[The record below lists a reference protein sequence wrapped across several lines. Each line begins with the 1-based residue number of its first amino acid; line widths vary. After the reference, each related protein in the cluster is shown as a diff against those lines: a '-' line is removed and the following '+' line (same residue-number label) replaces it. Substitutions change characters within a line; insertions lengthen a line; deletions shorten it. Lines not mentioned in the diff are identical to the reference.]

1 MLMKNSELETMRK
14 SFNTVK
20 SRLSEIKDSPQ
31 VKRLEDKVRE
41 IKKYSI
47 QHSDELYNQVIESFN
62 RNGIDVEFAKTK
74 EDAVNI
80 ILDLIEGYDNKVIAK
95 AKSNTLGE
103 IDLKSNLADKN
114 WNVVETDLGDRI
126 LQLKKTDNKPVHPT
140 GPASHLNI
148 SDITDIVND
157 SLNSNVNPIPREI
170 MELVREDVLNLLKN
184 ANVGISGA
192 NAIASE
198 EGSCVMVH
206 NEGNISLVSLKDLH
220 IIVAGIDKIV
230 PTLEDAI
237 SVAKGIDKIVP
248 TLEDAISVA
257 KLETVYATGNY
268 VTSYINV
275 ISAPSK
281 TADIEKKLLKNM
293 YGAKKVAVILLDN
306 GRSSAS
312 EECLWCIGCGN
323 CVVHCPVYNA
333 VGNEFGF
340 NNYLGGRGVAMSKFI
355 EDDETCFESGLYMCT
370 LCGLCT
376 LNCPVAI
383 PTNEIIENMRKLSSD
398 VGFYPRVHEKIK
410 DNVSKND
417 SPY

>member
-20 SRLSEIKDSPQ
+20 SRSSEIKDSPQ

-80 ILDLIEGYDNKVIAK
+80 IFDLIEGYDNKVIAK

-220 IIVAGIDKIV
+220 IIVA
-230 PTLEDAI
+230 
-237 SVAKGIDKIVP
+237 GIDKIVP

>member
-1 MLMKNSELETMRK
+1 MESSELETMRK

-20 SRLSEIKDSPQ
+20 ERSNTLKESPS
-31 VKRLEDKVRE
+31 VKRLQKRVQE
-41 IKKYSI
+41 IKRFSI
-47 QHSDELYNQVIESFN
+47 DNKEELLNQVFESFA
-62 RNGIDVEFAKTK
+62 RNDIDFKMAETSQ
-74 EDAVNI
+74 DALDI
-80 ILDLIEGYDNKVIAK
+80 IDDLLAEYDATAVAK

-103 IDLKSNLADKN
+103 INLKKHLADKDID
-114 WNVVETDLGDRI
+114 VVETDLGDRI
-126 LQLKKTDNKPVHPT
+126 LQLKKIDNKPVHPT

-148 SDITDIVND
+148 SKITDIVNE
-157 SLNSNVNPIPREI
+157 SLDADVNPVPREI
-170 MELVREDVLNLLKN
+170 METVRADVLNRLKS

-198 EGSCVMVH
+198 EGSLVMVH
-206 NEGNISLVSLKDLH
+206 NEGNISIVSLKDLH

-230 PTLEDAI
+230 PSLEDAI
-237 SVAKGIDKIVP
+237 SVV
-248 TLEDAISVA
+248 
-257 KLETVYATGNY
+257 KLETIFATGNY
-268 VTSYINV
+268 VTSYMNV
-275 ISAPSK
+275 ISGPSK

-293 YGAKKVAVILLDN
+293 YGAERVVVILLDN
-306 GRSSAS
+306 GRSQATP
-312 EECLWCIGCGN
+312 ECLYCIGCGN

-355 EDDETCFESGLYMCT
+355 EDDETCFNSGLYMCT

-383 PTNEIIENMRKLSSD
+383 PTNEIIENMRKMSAD
-398 VGFYPRVHEKIK
+398 AGFYPKAHGIIK
-410 DNVSKND
+410 DNVSRND

>member
-1 MLMKNSELETMRK
+1 MKPSELETMRK

-20 SRLSEIKDSPQ
+20 NRSNSIKDSPSA
-31 VKRLEDKVRE
+31 KRLESRVRE
-41 IKKYSI
+41 IKKDSI
-47 QHSDELYNQVIESFN
+47 KHNEELFNQVRESFK
-62 RNGIDVEFAKTK
+62 RNDIDCRFAETAD
-74 EDAVNI
+74 DAISI
-80 ILDLIEGYDNKVIAK
+80 IDGLLDEYDANVVAK

-103 IDLKSNLADKN
+103 INLKSHLAEKSID
-114 WNVVETDLGDRI
+114 VVETDLGDRI

-140 GPASHLNI
+140 GPASHLNVSNI
-148 SDITDIVND
+148 ADIVND
-157 SLNSNVNPIPREI
+157 SLDVNVSARPREI
-170 MELVREDVLNLLKN
+170 METVRSDVLNRLKN

-206 NEGNISLVSLKDLH
+206 NEGNISIVSLKDLH

-237 SVAKGIDKIVP
+237 SLV
-248 TLEDAISVA
+248 
-257 KLETVYATGNY
+257 KLETIFATGSY
-268 VTSYINV
+268 VTSYMNV
-275 ISAPSK
+275 ISGPSK

-293 YGAKKVAVILLDN
+293 YGAERVVVIFLDN
-306 GRSSAS
+306 GRSEATP
-312 EECLWCIGCGN
+312 ECLYCIGCGN

-355 EDDETCFESGLYMCT
+355 EDDETCYNSGLYMCT

-383 PTNEIIENMRKLSSD
+383 PTNEIIENMRKMSTE
-398 VGFYPRVHEKIK
+398 VGFYPKAHGIIK
-410 DNVSKND
+410 DNVSKKD

>member
-1 MLMKNSELETMRK
+1 MVVWMKTSELETMRK

-20 SRLSEIKDSPQ
+20 KRSSSIKDSPST
-31 VKRLEDKVRE
+31 KRLIEKVRD
-41 IKKYSI
+41 IKRYSI
-47 QHSDELYNQVIESFN
+47 ENNEELFNQLRESFK
-62 RNGIDVEFAKTK
+62 RNGIELKIAKTSD
-74 EDAVNI
+74 DALDI
-80 ILDLIEGYDNKVIAK
+80 IDELITDYDATTLAK

-103 IDLKSNLADKN
+103 INLKQHLNDKGID
-114 WNVVETDLGDRI
+114 VVETDLGDRI
-126 LQLKKTDNKPVHPT
+126 LQLKKIDNKPVHPT

-157 SLNSNVNPIPREI
+157 SLDVNVNPEAREI
-170 MELVREDVLNLLKN
+170 MEVVRQDVLNRLKD
-184 ANVGISGA
+184 ARLGISGA

-198 EGSCVMVH
+198 EGSLVMVH
-206 NEGNISLVSLKDLH
+206 NEGNISIVSLKDLH

-230 PTLEDAI
+230 PCLEDAI
-237 SVAKGIDKIVP
+237 SVV
-248 TLEDAISVA
+248 
-257 KLETVYATGNY
+257 KLETIFATGNF
-268 VTSYINV
+268 VTSYMNV
-275 ISAPSK
+275 ISGPSK

-293 YGAKKVAVILLDN
+293 YGAERVVVILLDN
-306 GRSSAS
+306 GRSDAIQ
-312 EECLWCIGCGN
+312 ECLYCIGCGN

-355 EDDETCFESGLYMCT
+355 EDDETCFNSGLYMCT

-383 PTNEIIENMRKLSSD
+383 PTNEIIENMRKLSTD
-398 VGFYPRVHEKIK
+398 VGFYPKAHGVIK
-410 DNVSKND
+410 DNVSKNN

>member
-1 MLMKNSELETMRK
+1 MKKSELETMRN

-20 SRLSEIKDSPQ
+20 SRSSEIKDSPQ
-31 VKRLEDKVRE
+31 VKRLEKRVRE

-47 QHSDELYNQVIESFN
+47 ENSDELYNQVLQSFK
-62 RNGIDVEFAKTK
+62 RNGIDVEFAETK
-74 EDAVNI
+74 EDAITI
-80 ILDLIEGYDNKVIAK
+80 IKNLLKGFDSEVIAK

-103 IDLKSNLADKN
+103 IEFKQKLSCDYDI
-114 WNVVETDLGDRI
+114 VETDLGDRI

-140 GPASHLNI
+140 GPASHLNV
-148 SDITDIVND
+148 DEITNIVNE
-157 SLNSNVNPIPREI
+157 SLEGNVNPIPQEI
-170 MELVREDVLNLLKN
+170 MELVREDVLNRLKN
-184 ANVGISGA
+184 ASVGISGA
-192 NAIASE
+192 NAIAAE
-198 EGSCVMVH
+198 EGSCIMVH
-206 NEGNISLVSLKDLH
+206 NEGNISLISLKDLH
-220 IIVAGIDKIV
+220 IIVA
-230 PTLEDAI
+230 
-237 SVAKGIDKIVP
+237 GIDKIVP

-268 VTSYINV
+268 VTSYMNV
-275 ISAPSK
+275 ISGPSK

-293 YGAKKVAVILLDN
+293 YGAKNVVVILLDN
-306 GRSSAS
+306 GRSQAS

-355 EDDETCFESGLYMCT
+355 EDDETCFDSGLYMCT

-376 LNCPVAI
+376 LNCPVSI
-383 PTNEIIENMRKLSSD
+383 PTNEILENMRKLSSE
-398 VGFYPRVHEKIK
+398 VGFYPRVHGKIK

>member
-1 MLMKNSELETMRK
+1 MKASELETMRK

-20 SRLSEIKDSPQ
+20 KRSSAIKDSPST
-31 VKRLEDKVRE
+31 KKLISRVRE
-41 IKKYSI
+41 IKKESI
-47 QHSDELYNQVIESFN
+47 KSKEELLKLAIESFN
-62 RNGIDVEFAKTK
+62 RNDIDVFEANGSDDALSIIYDLLK
-74 EDAVNI
+74 E
-80 ILDLIEGYDNKVIAK
+80 YDSKVIAK

-103 IDLKSNLADKN
+103 INLKQSLSDNDFD
-114 WNVVETDLGDRI
+114 VVETDLGDRI

-148 SDITDIVND
+148 SDITGIVNE
-157 SLNSNVNPIPREI
+157 SLDENVNPEAREI
-170 MELVREDVLNLLKN
+170 MEAVRSDVLNRLEN
-184 ANVGISGA
+184 ARVGISGA
-192 NAIASE
+192 NAIAAE
-198 EGSCVMVH
+198 EGSLVMVH

-237 SVAKGIDKIVP
+237 SVV
-248 TLEDAISVA
+248 
-257 KLETVYATGNY
+257 KLETIFATGNY
-268 VTSYINV
+268 VTSYMNV
-275 ISAPSK
+275 ISGPSK

-293 YGAKKVAVILLDN
+293 YGAEKVAVILLDN
-306 GRSSAS
+306 GRSDAT
-312 EECLWCIGCGN
+312 EECLYCIGCGN

-355 EDDETCFESGLYMCT
+355 EDDETCYESGLYMCT

-376 LNCPVAI
+376 LNCPVNI
-383 PTNEIIENMRKLSSD
+383 PTNEILENMRKLSTD
-398 VGFYPRVHEKIK
+398 IGFYPKAHGIIK
-410 DNVSKND
+410 DNVSKKD

>member
-1 MLMKNSELETMRK
+1 MKTSELETMRK

-20 SRLSEIKDSPQ
+20 SRSSQIKDSPQ
-31 VKRLEDKVRE
+31 VKRLIERVRE
-41 IKKYSI
+41 IKRYSI
-47 QHSDELYNQVIESFN
+47 ENSDDLYNQAIESFK

-74 EDAVNI
+74 EDAINI
-80 ILDLIEGYDNKVIAK
+80 IEDLLDDFDSKTVAK

-103 IDLKSNLADKN
+103 INLKKELAAKN
-114 WNVVETDLGDRI
+114 IDVVETDLGDRI

-148 SDITDIVND
+148 SQITDIVND
-157 SLNSNVNPIPREI
+157 SLHSDVNPVAREI
-170 MELVREDVLNLLKN
+170 MELVREDVLNRLKN
-184 ANVGISGA
+184 ASVGISGA
-192 NAIASE
+192 NAIAAE
-198 EGSCVMVH
+198 EGSCIMVH

-230 PTLEDAI
+230 PTLEDAVSI
-237 SVAKGIDKIVP
+237 
-248 TLEDAISVA
+248 A

-268 VTSYINV
+268 VTSYMNV
-275 ISAPSK
+275 ISGPSK

-293 YGAKKVAVILLDN
+293 YGAEKVVVILLDN

-312 EECLWCIGCGN
+312 SECLWCIGCGN

-355 EDDETCFESGLYMCT
+355 EDDETCYESGLYMCT

-383 PTNEIIENMRKLSSD
+383 PTNEIIENLRKLSSQ
-398 VGFYPRVHEKIK
+398 VGFYPKAHGKIK
-410 DNVSKND
+410 DNVKKHD